1 MGEKDSGRTTRW
13 LCLGA
18 SALPAFYL
26 STFVY
31 RFASPLPVHD
41 QWDVVPFIVSMKEG
55 RTSLSL
61 LTQFYGEHLMVIP
74 RLFFAVLACLFTWD
88 NRLECWVT
96 FVFTVAIFSLL
107 CSVAVKAATK
117 GERIAH
123 VALIPISVF
132 LFGTNQWQNWLW
144 GFQLAWPI
152 PVLALIASI
161 AFLSLSNRLAV
172 RLTIIILAT
181 VGAVLSMGNG
191 FLVPLI
197 LSVIL
202 LGHYLAC
209 RNGNTFLEL
218 ALAAA
223 LFVVS
228 LILLTSNP
236 SQSEVYNFR
245 RDSGFYDF
253 NFWRVLRGVCLILA
267 NPFLDLSLSRPDQL
281 AGSLV
286 LSILISL
293 VLTSFFVWLVLRGCK
308 NAVFDSPLYSMGF
321 ALANWAV
328 LSSLMIASARGGND
342 PYYASPLKALAQ
354 SRYISYAVLLP
365 IGLTLMSAAIL
376 LTPRAMRRS
385 DYICRAWIYIS
396 ITLAAWSLYSE
407 PTRLRWGRAMHD
419 VYEPIFSLLK
429 IAPVFPVDAE
439 LSRVITSA
447 RIITSA
453 DRTELIKEVSQ
464 HRLIRGMIPPIRRIP
479 ERMLVVNDEFGNV
492 DKVTDQL
499 QGGTDIEGW
508 AALPWKHEVPDAS
521 FLGNLNE
528 DGSVDLLA
536 PILIHKNRPDIQAL
550 GGPSK
555 SGWELHLSGIS
566 SQRNIVLVAYEWAT
580 NKFYRKPRPIR
591 TTPHNL

>member
-1 MGEKDSGRTTRW
+1 
-13 LCLGA
+13 
-18 SALPAFYL
+18 
-26 STFVY
+26 
-31 RFASPLPVHD
+31 
-41 QWDVVPFIVSMKEG
+41 MKEG
-55 RTSLSL
+55 RPSLSL

-96 FVFTVAIFSLL
+96 FAFTVAIFGLL
-107 CSVAVKAATK
+107 CSVAAKAATK

-172 RLTIIILAT
+172 RLTIIVLAT
-181 VGAVLSMGNG
+181 VVAVLSMGNG
-191 FLVPLI
+191 LLVPLI

-202 LGHYLAC
+202 LGQYLAR
-209 RNGNTFLEL
+209 RNGNTFLES

-245 RDSGFYDF
+245 LDSGFYDF

-281 AGSLV
+281 PGSLV
-286 LSILISL
+286 LSILMSL
-293 VLTSFFVWLVLRGCK
+293 VLASFFVWLVLHGRK
-308 NAVFDSPLYSMGF
+308 NAGFDSPFYSVGF

-328 LSSLMIASARGGND
+328 LSSIMIASARGGND
-342 PYYASPLKALAQ
+342 PHYASPLKALAQ

-376 LTPRAMRRS
+376 LRRRATLRS

-447 RIITSA
+447 

-499 QGGTDIEGW
+499 HGGVDIEGW
-508 AALPWKHEVPDAS
+508 AALPWKHEVPDAC
-521 FLGNLNE
+521 FLGTLNE
-528 DGSVDLLA
+528 DGSVELIA